1 MSNFEQRYS
10 RENIIPEG
18 QTNPEERLVNEVLAD
33 KHVGCICKK
42 PNPFRGT
49 KRWRAQAAKLNA
61 NPNGNEILI
70 PAAAKGGST
79 GGDGI
84 APGDATP
91 GPGHPIWMQWYEWA
105 LEGENCEGIWGDR
118 GLRSTCRSIRR
129 EKQREERERQ
139 AKLRYEAE
147 LQRRAA
153 VWEAKKAAKAGNPV
167 EEITLRKN
175 GKNFKYVIAAT
186 KPKDPVE
193 AQKLGY
199 RKIGNEWYLPTTPWN
214 PDGPGP
220 QPADIITITFNGTKY
235 TGPRY
240 KTGNNKNCV
249 IIGGDMVVCDNSA
262 PVEICSYI
270 GNSIICRTY

>member
-18 QTNPEERLVNEVLAD
+18 QVNPEERLVNEVLAD
-33 KHVGCICKK
+33 KNVGCICKK

-70 PAAAKGGST
+70 PAGVVL
-79 GGDGI
+79 I
-84 APGDATP
+84 PP
-91 GPGHPIWMQWYEWA
+91 GPGDPEWA
-105 LEGENCEGIWGDR
+105 QWLQWAVEGENCQAIWGEW
-118 GLRSTCRSIRR
+118 GLRSKCNSVRR
-129 EKQREERERQ
+129 EKLRQERERQ

-175 GKNFKYVIAAT
+175 GKNFKYVLAVT
-186 KPKDPVE
+186 QPQDPAD

-199 RKIGNEWYLPTTPWN
+199 RKIGNTWYLPTTPWR

-220 QPADIITITFNGTKY
+220 QPEDIITITFDGKKY

-240 KTGNNKNCV
+240 KTGNKSNC
-249 IIGGDMVVCDNSA
+249 IIIEGDMVMCDNSA
-262 PVEICSYI
+262 PKETCEYI
-270 GNSIICRTY
+270 GNTVRCRTI